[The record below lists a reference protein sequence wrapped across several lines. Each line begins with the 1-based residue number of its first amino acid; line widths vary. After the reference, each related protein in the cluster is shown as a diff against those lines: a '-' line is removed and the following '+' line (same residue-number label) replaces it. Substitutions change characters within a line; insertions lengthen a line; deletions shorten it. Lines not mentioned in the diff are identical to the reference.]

1 MLDEFKKD
9 QPEFCE
15 FVESSLKNN
24 RLYQA
29 YFIETNGYDRSED
42 LVMAFVKSIL
52 CEDHNKNI
60 KKEGFCETCNLIDT
74 GNYLDLRVIKPEDG
88 IIKTEVIDSLI
99 SDYQAKRTV
108 KAALFFYAK

>member
-1 MLDEFKKD
+1 MNMLNEFKKD

-29 YFIETNGYDRSED
+29 YFIETNGYNKSED

-52 CEDHNKNI
+52 CEDHDKI
-60 KKEGFCETCNLIDT
+60 IED
-74 GNYLDLRVIKPEDG
+74 DLN
-88 IIKTEVIDSLI
+88 
-99 SDYQAKRTV
+99 
-108 KAALFFYAK
+108 F